1 MMVHRAYK
9 YELAPNNQQRTKLF
23 QHAGT
28 ARFAYNWGLQYK
40 QGVYA
45 MNQLPVPHIKIPTAI
60 DLHKELNR
68 LKKTKYSWMYEVSKC
83 APQEALRNL
92 DQAFKNFYR
101 RVKNGEKE
109 KGFPK
114 FKKRGVHDSFR
125 LNGTIRI
132 VGYSIQLPRLGRL
145 RLKEKRDIYYEGR
158 ILSAT
163 VSRKADRWFVSLGV
177 EQEIED
183 PLPALREPVGV
194 DLGVKTLATFSNGFV
209 VDNPTALQ
217 SRLRKLRKLQK
228 RLSRQN
234 KGSNNW
240 MKTKLRIA
248 KLYWHISNIRKDVL
262 HKATTHLAKN
272 HSTIVIEDLNVSGMM
287 KNRKLS
293 RAISDIG
300 FGTFRTM
307 LEYKTQWYGSKL
319 VVADRFFPSSKQ
331 CSGCGETRDI
341 LLSERVY
348 HCPSC
353 GLVLDRDLNAARNL
367 VAISSMETVNACGE
381 DVRHDTAIMQTSMNQ
396 ELDTIRGV
404 S

>member
-1 MMVHRAYK
+1 MIHRAYK
-9 YELAPNNQQRTKLF
+9 YELNLNNQQRTKLL

-28 ARFAYNWGLQYK
+28 ARFAYNWGLSERIRLYK
-40 QGVYA
+40 ETGKS
-45 MNQLPVPHIKIPTAI
+45 PRAI
-60 DLHKELNR
+60 EQHRILNK
-68 LKKTKYSWMYEVSKC
+68 LKKTEYPWMYEVSKC

-132 VGYSIQLPRLGRL
+132 VGHSIQLPRLGRI
-145 RLKEKRDIYYEGR
+145 RLKEKRETYYEGR

-177 EQEIED
+177 KQEIETPTP
-183 PLPALREPVGV
+183 PLGEPVGV
-194 DLGVKTLATFSNGFV
+194 DLGIKTLATFSNGV
-209 VDNPTALQ
+209 AVDNPRALRV
-217 SRLRKLRKLQK
+217 RLRKLRKLQK
-228 RLSRQN
+228 RLSRQ
-234 KGSNNW
+234 KRGSCNW
-240 MKTKLRIA
+240 VRTKLRIA
-248 KLYWHISNIRKDVL
+248 KLYCRVSNVRKDVL
-262 HKATTHLAKN
+262 HKATTRLAKN

-287 KNRKLS
+287 KNRRLS
-293 RAISDIG
+293 RVISDVG

-319 VVADRFFPSSKQ
+319 IVADRFYPSSKR

-381 DVRHDTAIMQTSMNQ
+381 DIRHGTVAMQTSMNQ
-396 ELDTIRGV
+396 ELDATKGRVLSG
-404 S
+404 